1 MWSILEEGRDDYGRG
16 FGMRGGSELEE
27 AYREGC
33 RHGYEKAMRE
43 MHGGMG
49 FRGEG
54 GYNGGG
60 SYSDMGERRMP
71 GYFPEYPRMDEWANV
86 GADVPTGSFINMGG
100 VECPS
105 FTKS

>member
-1 MWSILEEGRDDYGRG
+1 MGMWTILEEGRDDYGRG

-33 RHGYEKAMRE
+33 RHGYEKARRE
-43 MHGGMG
+43 MHGSVVKAVTTVEEVIPTWENAVCRAT
-49 FRGEG
+49 FL
-54 GYNGGG
+54 
-60 SYSDMGERRMP
+60 SI
-71 GYFPEYPRMDEWANV
+71 PEWMRWANV